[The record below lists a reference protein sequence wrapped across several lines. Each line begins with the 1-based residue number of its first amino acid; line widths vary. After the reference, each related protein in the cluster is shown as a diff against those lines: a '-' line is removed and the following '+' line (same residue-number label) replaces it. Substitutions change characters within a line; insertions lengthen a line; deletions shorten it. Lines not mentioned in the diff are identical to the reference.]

1 MPALHVVTPV
11 WESPTLSAAAGRTVL
26 LKMEALQPAASFKL
40 RGIGNRC
47 LRAVED
53 GARGLVCASGGNA
66 GLATAYAG
74 RRLGVPTIIVVP
86 ATTSAHARAVIAREG
101 ATVREHGSVW
111 DESQQL
117 AEQIAA
123 EQGYAMIHSFDHPDV
138 WAGNATLTR
147 ELATQTEK
155 PAAVVLS
162 VGGGGLLCGAV
173 QGLQDSGWRDVPV
186 IAVETHGAASLAA
199 ALQAGAPVTLDKIR
213 SIAVTLGAR
222 RVAERCLELAAEH
235 PIIAQQVSDRQ
246 ALDACFQFADDHR
259 MLVEPACGAALAA
272 LSDLPAEIGDGPI
285 VVVVCGGAGV
295 SRELFARWDAQ
306 LGPAA

>member
-11 WESPTLSAAAGRTVL
+11 WESPTLSARAGRPVL
-26 LKMEALQPAASFKL
+26 LKMEALQPASSFKM
-40 RGIGNRC
+40 RGIGNLC
-47 LRAVED
+47 QQAVD
-53 GARGLVCASGGNA
+53 QGATGLVCASGGNA

-74 RRLGVPTIIVVP
+74 RKLGVPTTIVVP
-86 ATTSAHARAVIAREG
+86 STTSAHARAVIAREG
-101 ATVREHGSVW
+101 AVVIEHGSVW
-111 DESQQL
+111 DEAQQL
-117 AEQIAA
+117 AEQLAA
-123 EQGYAMIHSFDHPDV
+123 EHGYAAIHSFDHPAV
-138 WAGNATLTR
+138 WDGNATLTR
-147 ELATQTEK
+147 ELATQIEK

-173 QGLQDSGWRDVPV
+173 QGLQDNGWHDVPV

-222 RVAERCLELAAEH
+222 RVAQRCLELAAQH

-246 ALDACFQFADDHR
+246 ALDACFQFADEHR
-259 MLVEPACGAALAA
+259 LLVEPACGAALAA
-272 LSDLPAEIGDGPI
+272 LSALPDGLADGPI
-285 VVVVCGGAGV
+285 LAVVCGGAGV

-306 LGPAA
+306 LGPSA